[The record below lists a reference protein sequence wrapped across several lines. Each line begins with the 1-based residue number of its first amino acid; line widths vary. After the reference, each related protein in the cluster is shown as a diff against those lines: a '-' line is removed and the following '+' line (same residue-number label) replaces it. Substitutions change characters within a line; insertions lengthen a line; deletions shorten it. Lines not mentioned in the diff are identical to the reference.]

1 MDTDI
6 AALANLIALARK
18 DKDDTTKA
26 EISRT
31 AFIDGLI
38 AEGFTAVNVLP
49 KAKLPAGFNGEH
61 MRRKLETIGIAAIKI
76 KGKRLN
82 DAEIAKYFNDEIG
95 KVVLLAGTAKG
106 SLRNEAGVTQ
116 QTWNS
121 ELAAWVGKA
130 IKSLAER
137 AADNA
142 AKAAGAPTPPKSK
155 KEVFLDY
162 LQKAYNLTFKEDC
175 PCEDA
180 EATQKDLL
188 ALAKSAVNGT
198 LSTPKRA

>member
-1 MDTDI
+1 MDTNI

-26 EISRT
+26 EISPT

-61 MRRKLETIGIAAIKI
+61 MRRKLEVIGIAAIKI

-142 AKAAGAPTPPKSK
+142 AKAAGTPKPPKAK
-155 KEVFLDY
+155 REVYLDY
-162 LQKAYNLTFKEDC
+162 LQKAFNMTFKEDN
-175 PCEDA
+175 PTDDA
-180 EATQKDLL
+180 EAAQAALQ
-188 ALAKSAVNGT
+188 ALAKLEKAT
-198 LSTPKRA
+198 LKKPSQA

>member
-1 MDTDI
+1 MDTNI

-31 AFIDGLI
+31 TFIDGLI
-38 AEGFTAVNVLP
+38 AAGFTAVNVLP

-61 MRRKLETIGIAAIKI
+61 MRRKLEVIGIAAIKI

-106 SLRNEAGVTQ
+106 PLRNEAGVTQ

-137 AADNA
+137 AADGA
-142 AKAAGAPTPPKSK
+142 AKADGAPKPPKAK
-155 KEVFLDY
+155 REVYLDY
-162 LQKAYNLTFKEDC
+162 LQKAYNMTFKEDN
-175 PCEDA
+175 PTDDA
-180 EATQKDLL
+180 EAAQAALQ
-188 ALAKSAVNGT
+188 ALAKLEKAT
-198 LSTPKRA
+198 LKKPTKA

>member
-1 MDTDI
+1 M
-6 AALANLIALARK
+6 
-18 DKDDTTKA
+18 
-26 EISRT
+26 
-31 AFIDGLI
+31 
-38 AEGFTAVNVLP
+38 
-49 KAKLPAGFNGEH
+49 
-61 MRRKLETIGIAAIKI
+61 
-76 KGKRLN
+76 N

-106 SLRNEAGVTQ
+106 PMRNEAGVTQ

-121 ELAAWVGKA
+121 EIAAWVGKA

-137 AADNA
+137 AADSA
-142 AKAAGAPTPPKSK
+142 AKAAGTPNAPKSK

-180 EATQKDLL
+180 EAAQKDLL

-198 LSTPKRA
+198 LSAPKRA